1 MLFFAVF
8 HPIESTIFPLIFP
21 AIINVVIIRHYFALK
36 NCLPILTTIIAQMNF
51 AIKIASGIS
60 TVFDIKPFITSS
72 FQTANKKR
80 TRKFRR
86 VFCVLVLNRI
96 FYKFIYFFINSFNN
110 SFLYLLIKSFIYLLT
125 KSFIYSRFNIRS
137 DTSFAFISPIYGAAA
152 IIPVDVPTAWLLCRF
167 GINRQIVTCFKRITV
182 YCSYTDGNL
191 YPF

>member
-1 MLFFAVF
+1 MEFQPF
-8 HPIESTIFPLIFP
+8 ST
-21 AIINVVIIRHYFALK
+21 
-36 NCLPILTTIIAQMNF
+36 
-51 AIKIASGIS
+51 
-60 TVFDIKPFITSS
+60 IKPFITST

-86 VFCVLVLNRI
+86 VFCILVFNRI

-125 KSFIYSRFNIRS
+125 KTFIYSRFNIRS
-137 DTSFAFISPIYGAAA
+137 DTSFAFISPIYEAAA
-152 IIPVDVPTAWLLCRF
+152 IIPVNVPTAWLLCRF